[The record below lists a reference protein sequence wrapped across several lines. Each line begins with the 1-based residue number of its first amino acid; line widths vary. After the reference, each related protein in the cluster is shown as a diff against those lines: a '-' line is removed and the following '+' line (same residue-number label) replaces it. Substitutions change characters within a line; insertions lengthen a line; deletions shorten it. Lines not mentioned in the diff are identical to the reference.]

1 MASSA
6 AMIEVPI
13 NDPVQ
18 DGPAGGISERCAAA
32 SLRFASPEGFG
43 VWDILFIVV
52 LANVYAL
59 GCIPWGISFKQVSS
73 NLNLSHRTRA
83 CCHCWFEGCTLIIKV
98 GNSIVLAQG
107 QRNI

>member
-1 MASSA
+1 MPVPITAKTNPTAACPWMASNA

-13 NDPVQ
+13 SDPVQ

-52 LANVYAL
+52 LAKVYAP
-59 GCIPWGISFKQVSS
+59 GCIPWGISFKQVSRS
-73 NLNLSHRTRA
+73 EEHTSELQSR
-83 CCHCWFEGCTLIIKV
+83 FD
-98 GNSIVLAQG
+98 
-107 QRNI
+107 